1 MKKLVIS
8 ALAATAAFAASP
20 TAMAQAGTEFV
31 GQLKSFGFDFCPQ
44 GWARANGSLYPVSQN
59 AALFSLLGTQ
69 FGGDGVNTFALSNL
83 NQRMA
88 MGPGRGP
95 GLPMR
100 IIGQTLGTQTVTL
113 TAANLPRHDHRFMA
127 SANSQA
133 QNTPE
138 NGSFPTYGPTVQAYA
153 ARGSSDVSMDSQ
165 TITSAGGSQPLNIQ
179 QPVLAVTWCVAM
191 VGIYPSR
198 S

>member
-8 ALAATAAFAASP
+8 ALAAAAAFGFAPAA
-20 TAMAQAGTEFV
+20 TAQAGDQFL

-44 GWARANGSLYPVSQN
+44 GWARADGALYPVAQN
-59 AALFSLLGTQ
+59 TALFSLLGTQ
-69 FGGDGVNTFALSNL
+69 FGGDGRNTYAVPNL

-95 GLPMR
+95 GLPAR

-113 TAANLPRHDHRFMA
+113 TSANLPRHDHRFMA

-138 NGSFPTYGPTVQAYA
+138 NGSFPTYGAAVQAYA
-153 ARGSSDVSMDSQ
+153 AQGSSDVSMNSP
-165 TITSAGGSQPLNIQ
+165 TIANAGGSQPLNIQ
-179 QPVLAVTWCVAM
+179 QPVLAMTWCIAT